1 MKKIHFKTFFE
12 KVKFKYKVS
21 ILNENTLEETFHIRL
36 SRLNVFLVICSFFF
50 IVFLLNSVLIITTP
64 LKYFLPGYASS
75 DERTEI
81 INKNISVDSI
91 SQVVARQSEY
101 VELLQQIM
109 SGDIQV
115 EKVVPLDSLMLAKK
129 EELLTKKTKAEQR
142 FCEKFEKEEQYNL
155 SVLTVAPKGQSEFV
169 FFKPV
174 KGAISQKYNPTKG
187 LYGINIS
194 IAANQTVVSALD
206 GTVINADFTID
217 DGYIITVQHPN
228 DFISVYKNNSQLL
241 KNTGAQVKAGEG
253 IAISGIVTEKN
264 TSPYLHFELWQ
275 KGKPVNPEEYIIF

>member
-36 SRLNVFLVICSFFF
+36 SRLNVFLVVCSFFL
-50 IVFLLNSVLIITTP
+50 IVFVLNSVLIITTP

-81 INKNISVDSI
+81 INKNISIDSI
-91 SQVVARQSEY
+91 SQVVAQQSEY
-101 VELLQQIM
+101 LELLTQIM
-109 SGDIQV
+109 SGDVKI
-115 EKVVPLDSLMLAKK
+115 EKVLPLDSLMLEKK
-129 EELLTKKTKAEQR
+129 EELLMKKTKVEQR

-155 SVLTVAPKGQSEFV
+155 SILSVAPKGQSEFV

-174 KGAISQKYNPTKG
+174 KGAVSQKYNPIKG
-187 LYGINIS
+187 MYGINIS
-194 IAANQTVVSALD
+194 TAANQAVVSVLD
-206 GTVINADFTID
+206 GTVINSDFTID
-217 DGYIITVQHPN
+217 EGYIITIQHSN

-253 IAISGIVTEKN
+253 IAISGNATEKSA
-264 TSPYLHFELWQ
+264 SPYLHFELWQ